1 MTRKKRVENLDANKE
16 AIPDNV
22 IRIETKDDCEDY
34 IEIIFDRPV
43 AEIKREIAAQKK
55 AERLLLNQKRTWWWR
70 LKRIFKRGQN
80 EKHTHRHTKAGE
92 PA

>member
-1 MTRKKRVENLDANKE
+1 MAREKKVENPETNKE

-55 AERLLLNQKRTWWWR
+55 AERLLLNQKRAWWWR
-70 LKRIFKRGQN
+70 LKRIFKRGN
-80 EKHTHRHTKAGE
+80 K
-92 PA
+92 

>member
-1 MTRKKRVENLDANKE
+1 MAREKKVENPETNKE

-55 AERLLLNQKRTWWWR
+55 AERLLVN
-70 LKRIFKRGQN
+70 
-80 EKHTHRHTKAGE
+80 HP
-92 PA
+92 PAKDGWASCFNDP